1 MGYTLEAALDSI
13 DAYKQYPAYP
23 AAVKRLTIIA
33 NNNPRGL
40 YGESARI
47 REAFYLYDQG
57 FNYGKAA

>member
-1 MGYTLEAALDSI
+1 MGYTLEAALASI

-23 AAVKRLTIIA
+23 AAVKRLAIIA
-33 NNNPRGL
+33 KHNPRGL

-47 REAFYLYDQG
+47 REAFYVYDQG